1 MPPLKVREHVELSRL
16 LGHISSQRLQKAIDR
31 ETRMRPA
38 LMMLAA
44 TLTLATGVA
53 VADECRLKPKE
64 VVTRF
69 IDELYLQK
77 HARTAFETWVEP
89 GYIQHNPLA
98 ATGRDAA
105 IAFLEPFF
113 RDHPETEYSIK
124 RIIAEGNL
132 VVVHSH
138 AKFAANDRGLAVV
151 DILRVEHCKIA
162 EHWDVA
168 QPVPEKSANSNGMF

>member
-1 MPPLKVREHVELSRL
+1 
-16 LGHISSQRLQKAIDR
+16 
-31 ETRMRPA
+31 MRPPV
-38 LMMLAA
+38 LVLTA
-44 TLTLATGVA
+44 TLTFAAALAD
-53 VADECRLKPKE
+53 ADECRLRPKE
-64 VVTRF
+64 VVTQF
-69 IDELYLQK
+69 MTEFYLEK
-77 HARTAFETWVEP
+77 RVREAFETWVEP

-113 RDHPETEYSIK
+113 QGHPHAVYSIK
-124 RIIAEGNL
+124 RIIADGNL

-138 AKFAANDRGLAVV
+138 AKFAPGDRGLAVV
-151 DILRVEHCKIA
+151 DILRVERCKVA

>member
-1 MPPLKVREHVELSRL
+1 MRSPCL
-16 LGHISSQRLQKAIDR
+16 LLA
-31 ETRMRPA
+31 
-38 LMMLAA
+38 AA
-44 TLTLATGVA
+44 TLTFASA
-53 VADECRLKPKE
+53 HARADDCRLKPKE

-69 IDELYLQK
+69 ITEFYLQK
-77 HARTAFETWVEP
+77 RVRDAFETWVEP

-113 RDHPETEYSIK
+113 QGHPDAVYSIK
-124 RIIAEGNL
+124 RIVADGNL

-138 AKFAANDRGLAVV
+138 AKFAADDRGLAVV

-168 QPVPEKSANSNGMF
+168 QAVPEKSANPNGMF

>member
-1 MPPLKVREHVELSRL
+1 MRL
-16 LGHISSQRLQKAIDR
+16 PVVLL
-31 ETRMRPA
+31 T
-38 LMMLAA
+38 A
-44 TLTLATGVA
+44 TLTFAAALAD
-53 VADECRLKPKE
+53 ADECRLTPKE
-64 VVTRF
+64 VVTQF
-69 IDELYLQK
+69 MTEFYLEKRVRQ
-77 HARTAFETWVEP
+77 AFETWVEP

-113 RDHPETEYSIK
+113 QGHPDAVYAIK
-124 RIIAEGNL
+124 RIIADGNL
-132 VVVHSH
+132 VAVHSH
-138 AKFAANDRGLAVV
+138 AKFAAGDRGLAVV